1 MKQKSFYVNLFTNK
15 ENIKIKGDRNM
26 KEKKILDYKQNTELF
41 NETAK
46 EWAERIAKDTEKI
59 QKGTKKTQKGTKKT
73 QVRNFYNKV
82 LELCERSEREEWDD
96 IVPFVKMLN
105 SKVAYGRSREVVSD
119 EFQEMMKQ
127 CIADVE
133 EKSDLKTFKLFFE
146 AVIGFFQGRD

>member
-1 MKQKSFYVNLFTNK
+1 
-15 ENIKIKGDRNM
+15 M

-46 EWAERIAKDTEKI
+46 EWAERIAKDTKKT
-59 QKGTKKTQKGTKKT
+59 QKGTKKIQKGTKKT

-105 SKVAYGRSREVVSD
+105 SKVAYGRSRKVVSD
-119 EFQEMMKQ
+119 EFQKMMEQ